1 MQSKFSSGYRYRTD
15 TKPLFVRRLL
25 ALLMLVSGAVLKSA
39 CQQLTPPPST
49 TSDDAVQRTNDT
61 STSQAAFVAEQ
72 TALASASADVV
83 AALQPSA
90 QQTAL
95 DDLAR
100 AIDACGDQPDLI
112 AFIEDGGG
120 WDRILADSAA
130 ILGAVVAC
138 RTDREGGL
146 PSIRDDETKEAMWC
160 DPRCC
165 ICVAT
170 PQNV

>member
-1 MQSKFSSGYRYRTD
+1 MFSYGYRYRTD
-15 TKPLFVRRLL
+15 AKPLLVQRLVL
-25 ALLMLVSGAVLKSA
+25 ALLLLVSGAVLESA
-39 CQQLTPPPST
+39 CQQLMPPPPT
-49 TSDDAVQRTNDT
+49 TSDDAALQTNDT

-83 AALQPSA
+83 AALQPS
-90 QQTAL
+90 QTAL

-100 AIDACGDQPDLI
+100 AIDTCEDPPDLI

-120 WDRILADSAA
+120 WARIVADSAA

-160 DPRCC
+160 DPCFF
-165 ICVAT
+165 ILCVAT